1 MTHPLRSAL
10 AVSILGLILAGSP
23 AAGAEQPLAGSQVVA
38 KASGDAVVIW
48 DATNWIVQ
56 LAPQHIPNPKL
67 LARIKSESGAILL
80 KKAGGL
86 SAAKT
91 LTVKVVYARIGAISK
106 QYNNASFA
114 DFERLVSLKAKRSDA
129 LKNAAAWGKQF
140 AAGKMPAGVKVTVT
154 GRLPDR

>member
-1 MTHPLRSAL
+1 MTHPFRNAL
-10 AVSILGLILAGSP
+10 AAVTLGLMF
-23 AAGAEQPLAGSQVVA
+23 AAPLGAQAEQPLAGSQVVA
-38 KASGDAVVIW
+38 KAGGDAVVIW

-56 LAPQHIPNPKL
+56 LEPQHIPNPKL
-67 LARIKSESGAILL
+67 LARIKSESGELLL
-80 KKAGGL
+80 KKAGSL